1 MVAEAAVF
9 AALAPVASAVVSA
22 AIALSIVLVVAVA
35 GVSLAMQTQRPIPQM
50 RGRTPT
56 PTPRR
61 PVRERKAPTPEPP
74 PAEKAPEP
82 KKPELL
88 RSGTKATAKVLSV
101 VDERTTG
108 TIVRSRLSL
117 RVEPEGADAFE
128 VQVRHAFPTLKA
140 RAEVKV
146 GGALN
151 VRFDPDDHRVVIA
164 PDDE

>member
-1 MVAEAAVF
+1 MG
-9 AALAPVASAVVSA
+9 A

-35 GVSLAMQTQRPIPQM
+35 GVSLAMQTQRPMPV

-56 PTPRR
+56 ATPRR
-61 PVRERKAPTPEPP
+61 PVRERKAPTPPP
-74 PAEKAPEP
+74 TPAPADKAPEP

-117 RVEPEGADAFE
+117 RVEPEGQDAFE

-140 RAEVKV
+140 RSEVKV

-164 PDDE
+164 PDD